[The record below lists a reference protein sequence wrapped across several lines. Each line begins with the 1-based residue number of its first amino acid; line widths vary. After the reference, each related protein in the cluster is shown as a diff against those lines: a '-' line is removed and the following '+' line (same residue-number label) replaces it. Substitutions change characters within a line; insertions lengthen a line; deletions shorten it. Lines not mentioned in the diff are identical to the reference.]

1 MGVSFI
7 MVRTF
12 FGSSTMMDG
21 GKTAK
26 DKRLTRILGI
36 MTLLAGGRNFT
47 LRELTEQTGV
57 VGRTLSRDIKTMR
70 DAQIPIHYN
79 TETQMYYMPEN
90 FFLRPVDLTFMEGLA
105 LVMLTQQLRGGP
117 QMPFAKDSA
126 RAVAKIRAML
136 PTQTV
141 RELKTI
147 EDHVRV
153 DPAAQQRGGEVLDR
167 HARMTQAIQALKAV
181 RCVYRSRQQQEGE
194 PENAHLSTFV
204 FRPYALMFN
213 QRAWYAVGYHTE
225 HKEVRSLKL
234 SRFQSITPT
243 TTSYAIPPK
252 FSIEKYLGQAWRMI
266 RGAEVYDIELEF
278 TARFADTIADTFWHP
293 SQKITRLPDGRLQM
307 TLQVA
312 GLDEIVWW
320 SVGNGPDCRVLQPP
334 ELINLVREKA
344 RQIVA
349 HYPSA

>member
-1 MGVSFI
+1 MADLDKS
-7 MVRTF
+7 
-12 FGSSTMMDG
+12 D
-21 GKTAK
+21 KN
-26 DKRLTRILGI
+26 KRLTRLVQI
-36 MTLLAGGRNFT
+36 MTLLAGGQNFT
-47 LRELTEQTGV
+47 LKELAEQTGV
-57 VGRTLSRDIKTMR
+57 VGRTLSRDIKTIR
-70 DAQIPIHYN
+70 DAQFPIQYN
-79 TETQMYYMPEN
+79 TETQAYYIPDN
-90 FFLRPVDLTFMEGLA
+90 YYLRPVDLTFMEGLA
-105 LVMLTQQLRGGP
+105 LVMLTQQLRGGT
-117 QMPFAKDSA
+117 QMPFAADSA

-136 PTQTV
+136 PAQTV

-167 HARMTQAIQALKAV
+167 HARMTQAIQTLKAV
-181 RCVYRSRQQQEGE
+181 RCVYRSRQQQAGE
-194 PENAHLSTFV
+194 PEDAHLSTFV

-225 HKEVRSLKL
+225 HKDVRSLKL

-243 TTSYAIPPK
+243 ATSYTIPPK
-252 FSIEKYLGQAWRMI
+252 FSIEKHLGQAWRMI
-266 RGAEVYDIELEF
+266 RGAVCYDIELEF

-293 SQKITRLPDGRLQM
+293 SQKITRLPDGRLLM

-320 SVGNGPDCRVLQPP
+320 ILSNGPDCRVLQPQ

-344 RQIVA
+344 REIVA
-349 HYPSA
+349 HYPPA